1 MGLFKSKQERRIE
14 RDMKIRAGLKSIER
28 AIHQQE
34 KFAADFIKNA
44 QHAQRINDTQQY
56 TFIRQA
62 LKRTAGMKRLLERQ
76 LLCMKNAMLVGEQ
89 AQATQQFCQS
99 MELMSR
105 QISEVFSAVDMNKSQ
120 VQWQQAMSQAASIEQ
135 RAELFIDSIE
145 TAPVNDISNNEFNT
159 ITDDDIDRMINADV
173 LAEQHREL
181 ASLTELDKEITRELS
196 SKQKD

>member
-14 RDMKIRAGLKSIER
+14 REMKIRAGLKGIER
-28 AIHQQE
+28 AIRQQE

-76 LLCMKNAMLVGEQ
+76 LLCMKNAMLVSEQ

-105 QISEVFSAVDMNKSQ
+105 QITDVFASVDMTKSQ
-120 VQWQQAMSQAASIEQ
+120 AQWQSAMNKATSLEQ
-135 RAELFIDSIE
+135 RAELFLDSIE
-145 TAPVNDISNNEFNT
+145 TGPTTDSPAADST
-159 ITDDDIDRMINADV
+159 AITDDEIDRMINADV
-173 LAEQHREL
+173 LAEQHSEL
-181 ASLTELDKEITRELS
+181 ASLDELDQQITRELS
-196 SKQKD
+196 NRQKD

>member
-14 RDMKIRAGLKSIER
+14 REMKIRAGLKGIER
-28 AIHQQE
+28 AIRQQE

-76 LLCMKNAMLVGEQ
+76 LLCMKNAMLVSEQ

-105 QISEVFSAVDMNKSQ
+105 QINDVFASVDMTKSQ
-120 VQWQQAMSQAASIEQ
+120 AQWQSAMNKATSLEQ
-135 RAELFIDSIE
+135 RAELFLDSIE
-145 TAPVNDISNNEFNT
+145 TGPTTDSAAADSTT
-159 ITDDDIDRMINADV
+159 ITDDEIDRMINADV
-173 LAEQHREL
+173 LAEQHSEL
-181 ASLTELDKEITRELS
+181 ASLDELDQQITRELS
-196 SKQKD
+196 NRQKD

>member
-14 RDMKIRAGLKSIER
+14 REMKIRAGLKGIER
-28 AIHQQE
+28 AIRQQE

-76 LLCMKNAMLVGEQ
+76 LLCMKNAMLVSEQ

-105 QISEVFSAVDMNKSQ
+105 QINDVFASVDMTKSQ
-120 VQWQQAMSQAASIEQ
+120 AQWQSAMNKATSLEQ
-135 RAELFIDSIE
+135 RAELFLDSIE
-145 TAPVNDISNNEFNT
+145 TGPATDSPAADST
-159 ITDDDIDRMINADV
+159 AITDDEIDRMINADV
-173 LAEQHREL
+173 LAEQHSEL
-181 ASLTELDKEITRELS
+181 ASLDELDQQITRELS
-196 SKQKD
+196 NRQKD

>member
-14 RDMKIRAGLKSIER
+14 REMKIRAGLKGIER
-28 AIHQQE
+28 AIRQQE
-34 KFAADFIKNA
+34 KFATDFIKNA

-76 LLCMKNAMLVGEQ
+76 LLCMKNAMLVSEQ

-105 QISEVFSAVDMNKSQ
+105 QINDVFASVDMTKSQ
-120 VQWQQAMSQAASIEQ
+120 AQWQSAMNKATSLEQ
-135 RAELFIDSIE
+135 RAELFLDSIE
-145 TAPVNDISNNEFNT
+145 TGPTTDSPAADST
-159 ITDDDIDRMINADV
+159 AITDDEIDRMINADV
-173 LAEQHREL
+173 LAEQHSEL
-181 ASLTELDKEITRELS
+181 ASLNELDQQITRELS
-196 SKQKD
+196 NRQKD

>member
-14 RDMKIRAGLKSIER
+14 REMKIRAGLKGIER
-28 AIHQQE
+28 AIRQQE

-76 LLCMKNAMLVGEQ
+76 LLCMKNAMLVSEQ

-105 QISEVFSAVDMNKSQ
+105 QITDVFASVDMTKSQ
-120 VQWQQAMSQAASIEQ
+120 AQWQSAMNKATSLEQ
-135 RAELFIDSIE
+135 RAELFLDSIE
-145 TAPVNDISNNEFNT
+145 TGPTTDSPAADST
-159 ITDDDIDRMINADV
+159 AITDDEIDRMINADV
-173 LAEQHREL
+173 LAEQHSEL
-181 ASLTELDKEITRELS
+181 ASLNELDQQITRELS
-196 SKQKD
+196 NRQKD

>member
-14 RDMKIRAGLKSIER
+14 REMKIRAGLKGIER
-28 AIHQQE
+28 AIRQQE

-76 LLCMKNAMLVGEQ
+76 LLCMKNAMLVSEQ

-105 QISEVFSAVDMNKSQ
+105 QINDVFASVDMTKSQ
-120 VQWQQAMSQAASIEQ
+120 AQWQSAMNKATSLEQ
-135 RAELFIDSIE
+135 RAELFLDSIE
-145 TAPVNDISNNEFNT
+145 TGPTTDSAAADST
-159 ITDDDIDRMINADV
+159 AITDDEIDRMINADV
-173 LAEQHREL
+173 LAEQHSEL
-181 ASLTELDKEITRELS
+181 ASLDELDQQITRELS
-196 SKQKD
+196 NRQKD

>member
-14 RDMKIRAGLKSIER
+14 REMKIRAGLKGIER
-28 AIHQQE
+28 AIRQQE

-76 LLCMKNAMLVGEQ
+76 LLCMKNAMLVSEQ

-105 QISEVFSAVDMNKSQ
+105 QINDVFASVDMTKSQ
-120 VQWQQAMSQAASIEQ
+120 AQWQSAMNKATSLEQ
-135 RAELFIDSIE
+135 RAELFLDSIE
-145 TAPVNDISNNEFNT
+145 TGPTTDSPAADST
-159 ITDDDIDRMINADV
+159 AITDDEIDRMINADL
-173 LAEQHREL
+173 LAEQHSEL
-181 ASLTELDKEITRELS
+181 ASLNELDQQITRELS
-196 SKQKD
+196 NRQKD